1 MAQTIFFS
9 WQSDTPNR
17 VGRSFLKEVLEEVC
31 KGIGSDPT
39 VDEALRDL
47 EVDSD
52 TQGVAGQPPIVETI
66 FKKIDA
72 SAVFVADMTLVGVRT
87 DGSRIPNPNVLIEYG
102 WALKALN
109 HERTIWLMNTA
120 YGEPTGENLPFDLRH
135 ARRPMGY
142 NLPDGATAE
151 LKREEK
157 QKLVKSL
164 TAAIRASL
172 ATLPAPAIAPPPKF
186 PEAVAN
192 DPPARFRK
200 PGDSVGFENEEFAP
214 ASREVFLYPGSAM
227 WLRLMPM
234 TNPERRWTARE
245 LSERA
250 MNTARP
256 LLMPLV
262 HTHPPGCSFL
272 RAEDGMGLFQMTQKD
287 LESKSRSVKTDSI
300 SFVFETGEIW
310 SIATSLLRENG
321 DRLPFVE
328 NYFLEAIQNYGLF
341 LKSLE
346 IEGPYRWVA
355 GLVGVKGRY
364 FNLPKYAPVGSGR
377 RCSADLITTEGQYTF
392 GQDPSQSLQPF
403 FDQIFEKCG
412 LKRQ

>member
-1 MAQTIFFS
+1 
-9 WQSDTPNR
+9 
-17 VGRSFLKEVLEEVC
+17 
-31 KGIGSDPT
+31 
-39 VDEALRDL
+39 
-47 EVDSD
+47 
-52 TQGVAGQPPIVETI
+52 
-66 FKKIDA
+66 
-72 SAVFVADMTLVGVRT
+72 
-87 DGSRIPNPNVLIEYG
+87 
-102 WALKALN
+102 
-109 HERTIWLMNTA
+109 
-120 YGEPTGENLPFDLRH
+120 
-135 ARRPMGY
+135 
-142 NLPDGATAE
+142 
-151 LKREEK
+151 
-157 QKLVKSL
+157 
-164 TAAIRASL
+164 
-172 ATLPAPAIAPPPKF
+172 
-186 PEAVAN
+186 
-192 DPPARFRK
+192 
-200 PGDSVGFENEEFAP
+200 
-214 ASREVFLYPGSAM
+214 
-227 WLRLMPM
+227 
-234 TNPERRWTARE
+234 
-245 LSERA
+245 
-250 MNTARP
+250 
-256 LLMPLV
+256 
-262 HTHPPGCSFL
+262 
-272 RAEDGMGLFQMTQKD
+272 MGLFQMTQKD